1 MENFVTI
8 NKEKVTGENIPLI
21 HNDAFTTKLGS
32 HIMNGDM
39 ICIHGPSGCGKSC
52 TTREILKEYSFV
64 DFHIDFLKSKKET
77 VDMLSRVGGTGAVL
91 LFDDVYPGLSGWNCV
106 VEFFNN
112 CKVTTGPVIFVT
124 REFGKI
130 KEDFED
136 IICIETP
143 VPSDIELLYYAKK
156 FYKISDETFIK
167 YWKGN
172 LRNFINSVSC
182 LSQFGLQTHFQDE
195 FFSTTESIHDL
206 ICKGGRGHRRFIGN
220 GIEEHGHTMDLI
232 FSNYKCDTIE
242 DCARVAESLSR
253 AEVVDNI
260 IYAGNWDFLP
270 YFTLDACIVPSK
282 IVGNTI
288 DKKDLVKGTSW
299 TKHYNMKMRG
309 KQLEQF
315 KRRTNSVG
323 LDIDSMTYLCHML
336 RDYPNDKCIEILTSC
351 NIISSDLDLMNHIV
365 FDNKLKGKK
374 FVYLK
379 KQLKQYRPSYIS
391 TQNGSKGK

>member
-8 NKEKVTGENIPLI
+8 KKEKVIDKEYPLI
-21 HNDAFTTKLGS
+21 QNESFTARIHS
-32 HIMNGDM
+32 HIMKGDM
-39 ICIHGPSGCGKSC
+39 MCIYGPSGCGKSC
-52 TTREILKEYSFV
+52 MIREILKEYSFV

-77 VDMLSRVGGTGAVL
+77 MDLLSSVSGTSSVL
-91 LFDDVYPGLSGWNCV
+91 FFDDVYPGLAGWNCII
-106 VEFFNN
+106 EFFNK
-112 CKVTTGPVIFVT
+112 CKVTTGPIIFVT
-124 REFGKI
+124 REFERI
-130 KEDFED
+130 KEEFEN
-136 IICIETP
+136 IICIKTP
-143 VPSDIELLYYAKK
+143 VPTESELLHYGKK
-156 FYKISDETFIK
+156 VLKLSDESFII

-172 LRNFINSVSC
+172 LRNFINSLSC
-182 LSQFGLQTHFQDE
+182 LSQFGLKTHFQDE

-206 ICKGGRGHRRFIGN
+206 ICKGGRGHHRFIGK

-242 DCARVAESLSR
+242 DCARVADSLSR

-299 TKHYNMKMRG
+299 TKHYNMKMRE
-309 KQLEQF
+309 KQLENF
-315 KRRTNSVG
+315 KRRNSPSG
-323 LDIDSMTYLCHML
+323 LDIDSLTYICNIL
-336 RDYPNDKCIEILTSC
+336 RVLSNDKCMDILKSY

-365 FDNKLKGKK
+365 FGNKLKGKK

-379 KQLKQYRPSYIS
+379 KQLKQYRP
-391 TQNGSKGK
+391 